1 VSRLP
6 VPGGDDGTWGGI
18 LNDFLL
24 QEHNADG
31 SQKTVPLSKGGT
43 GATDAAGAR
52 TNLGAAPTSH
62 THPQSDVA
70 NLTADL
76 AAKEATANKGAAS
89 GYASLDSS
97 SKVPITQLPTGSTSS
112 TVAIGND
119 ARLSD
124 ARTPTAHQTSHAA
137 GGTDALSGNLDA
149 TARLVVKN
157 AGTTVGTRRSLNLIQ
172 GANITL
178 TMTDDSVNEEV
189 DVTIAA
195 AAAGTASGFFFS

>member
-62 THPQSDVA
+62 THPQSDIT

-76 AAKEATANKGAAS
+76 AAKESTANKGAAS

-97 SKVPITQLPTGSTSS
+97 SKVPITQLPTGSTST

-124 ARTPTAHQTSHAA
+124 ARTPTAHQTSHAS
-137 GGTDALSGNLDA
+137 GGADALSGNLDA
-149 TARLVVKN
+149 NARVSVQNNGTPIGARRNVNLI
-157 AGTTVGTRRSLNLIQ
+157 AGTSTTIGI
-172 GANITL
+172 A
-178 TMTDDSVNEEV
+178 DDSVNERIN
-189 DVTIAA
+189 VTINS
-195 AAAGTASGFFFS
+195 TSGYNRSLAFSG